1 MAAKPT
7 EHYISGFGDTQWT
20 GLPLKD
26 SGSMFI
32 GFGFMTFLLCLLLMI
47 FIPPLR
53 ATLAVIVVCTVV
65 ATIAMV
71 VQISFNIKRDKAT
84 IADMAARVN
93 AFILELTGDP
103 NAQVSRGK
111 IRSLIEDNRRGVPL
125 SINGV
130 PGVEVKVVRE
140 KDQATRFVA
149 VLTPPDYG
157 LESFDVLLDAERKR
171 KP

>member
-1 MAAKPT
+1 MPAKPT
-7 EHYISGFGDTQWT
+7 EHYIAGFGDSQWT

-32 GFGFMTFLLCLLLMI
+32 GSGFLTFLLCLLLMI
-47 FIPPLR
+47 FIVPLR
-53 ATLAVIVVCTVV
+53 DMSVLVGVCTLI

-71 VQISFNIKRDKAT
+71 VTISTNVKRDRAT

-103 NAQVSRGK
+103 NAQVTRGK

-130 PGVEVKVVRE
+130 PGVEVKVVR
-140 KDQATRFVA
+140 KPDQASRIVA
-149 VLTPPDYG
+149 LLTPPDYG
-157 LESFDVLLDAERKR
+157 LESFDVLMDAERKR
-171 KP
+171 QP